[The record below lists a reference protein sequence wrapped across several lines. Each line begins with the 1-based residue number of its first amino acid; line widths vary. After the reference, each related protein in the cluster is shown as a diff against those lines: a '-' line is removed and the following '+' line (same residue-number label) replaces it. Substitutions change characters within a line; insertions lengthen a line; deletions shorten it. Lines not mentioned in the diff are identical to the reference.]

1 MKHEIRRIARDV
13 VLNSVFSSSVI
24 PTRWR
29 WRLYRFVGLP
39 VRRSYIAPGVF
50 FGSRRISVGAGTFL
64 NAGCFID
71 GADVV
76 TIGNEVS
83 LGMRTMVITGTHKV
97 GKSGRRADE
106 AVSMPVNIEDG
117 CWVGANVTILPGVTL
132 GRGSVVGAG
141 SVVTKS
147 YPPNSKL
154 AGSPARTMGVPLD

>member
-50 FGSRRISVGAGTFL
+50 IGSRQVFVGAGTFL
-64 NAGCFID
+64 NSGCFID
-71 GADVV
+71 GAAQVR
-76 TIGNEVS
+76 IGANVS
-83 LGMRTMVITGTHKV
+83 LGMRTMIITGTHKL
-97 GKSGRRADE
+97 GSSGRRADE
-106 AVSMPVNIEDG
+106 AVSIPVTIEDG
-117 CWVGANVTILPGVTL
+117 CWIGANVTILPGVSL

-147 YPPNSKL
+147 LPPNSKV
-154 AGSPARTMGVPLD
+154 AGSPARPIGQNLS